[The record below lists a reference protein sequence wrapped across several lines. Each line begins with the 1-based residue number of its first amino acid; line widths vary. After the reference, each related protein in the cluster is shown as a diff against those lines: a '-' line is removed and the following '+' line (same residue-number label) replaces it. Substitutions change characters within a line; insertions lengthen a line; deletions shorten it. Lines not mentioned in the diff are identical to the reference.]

1 MNESKVQAH
10 GGNIDALSKELDCGR
25 EEILDFSANLN
36 PLGFPEWLRP
46 LVNSQISNLA
56 YYPDIRYEAVKKS
69 LETRWGIPASEL
81 VLGNGASELLYFLPR
96 IIRYDLAILPVP
108 SYGDYERV
116 LQKNSIPYEYFELRK
131 EINFDLEY
139 DRLERILKRDS
150 DKKKLIILGHPNNP
164 TGRVLN
170 HIEIE
175 NLAKRYKNTFWIMDE
190 SFLDFCPNPAS
201 LRKNRPD
208 NMAIVWS
215 LTKILSIPGLRAGV
229 CIADSDICEKLSDLL
244 PPWSVNRLAAAV
256 IEKATEDPEFFE
268 LSRKSIQL
276 WKKPFFEQL
285 NSIPQLTAFPSETN
299 FILVELSSTEIT
311 VSGLKKE
318 LLEKYKLSIR
328 DCENIPGLGTGFF
341 RIAVRNAEDNRSL
354 ISALREIFKIPSG
367 SITLSRKKP
376 ALMMQGTASN
386 VGKSLLTA
394 AFCRI
399 FRQDGIRVAPFKS
412 QNMALNSFVT
422 ADGFEIGRAQAL
434 QAQAAGIPA
443 DVRMNPILLKPS
455 SEKDSQVILN
465 GKPIEAMDFRD
476 YTKFKPKA
484 FEQVMKSYDS
494 LSEEYEVIVLE
505 GAGSV
510 SEVNLKANDIVNMRM
525 AQYAEAKVLLV
536 GNIDHG
542 GIFGALVGS
551 LETMA
556 EWERKL
562 VSGFLINRFRGIPE
576 LLNPGIQY
584 LKTYT
589 NKSVL
594 GVIPHFEGLGL
605 PEEDSLEFKSGKLS
619 DESPLRNRID
629 IAMIDTPRISNHTD
643 VDALRLEEDVRLR
656 IVRSAAELGNPDV
669 LILPGSKNVAS
680 DMHYLR
686 TSGFSEKILKM
697 ARDDAAEIV
706 GICGGY
712 QILGAKIYDPH
723 KIESATGTTLC
734 LSLLPIETTLE
745 KEKILKQVAARHLP
759 SDKVV
764 YGYEIHHGHTELKD
778 SIPTVVVSKDG
789 VPLGHSNQNGRIW
802 GTYIHGIFD
811 ADEFRRSFLD
821 KIRVRKGM
829 NALGGVT
836 AKYELESSLE
846 RLAIGVR
853 NSVNMNEIYGLIGLK

>member
-1 MNESKVQAH
+1 MQAH
-10 GGNIDALSKELDCGR
+10 GGNIDALSKELNCSR

-36 PLGFPEWLRP
+36 PLGFPDWLRP

-56 YYPDIRYEAVKKS
+56 YYPDIRYEAVKTA

-81 VLGNGASELLYFLPR
+81 VFGNGASELLYFLPR
-96 IIRYDLAILPVP
+96 IIQFDLAILPVP

-116 LQKNSIPYEYFELRK
+116 LQKNSIRCQYFELRK
-131 EINFDLEY
+131 EVNFDLEY
-139 DRLERILKRDS
+139 DRLETILKQNS

-164 TGRVLN
+164 TGRILN
-170 HIEIE
+170 RIEIE
-175 NLAKRYKNTFWIMDE
+175 NLAKSYKNTFWIIDE
-190 SFLDFCPNPAS
+190 SFLDFCSNAIS
-201 LRKNRPD
+201 FRKDRPD
-208 NMAIVWS
+208 NMAIVRS
-215 LTKILSIPGLRAGV
+215 LTKILSIPGLRAGI
-229 CIADSDICEKLSDLL
+229 CIADPDICERLSDLL
-244 PPWSVNRLAAAV
+244 PPWSLNRLAAAV
-256 IEKATEDPEFFE
+256 IEKAADDPKFFE
-268 LSRKSIQL
+268 LSRKSL
-276 WKKPFFEQL
+276 ERWKKPFFEQL

-299 FILVELSSTEIT
+299 FILVKLSATEIS
-311 VSGLKKE
+311 VSDLKKE
-318 LLEKYKLSIR
+318 LLEKHKISIR
-328 DCENIPGLGTGFF
+328 DCEKTPGLGSGFF
-341 RIAVRNAEDNRSL
+341 RIAVRNAEDNRTL
-354 ISALREIFKIPSG
+354 ISALRGIFNIPS
-367 SITLSRKKP
+367 SSNVHSRKKP
-376 ALMMQGTASN
+376 ALMIQGTASN

-399 FRQDGIRVAPFKS
+399 FRQDGIGVAPFKS

-422 ADGFEIGRAQAL
+422 VDGFEIGRAQAL
-434 QAQAAGIPA
+434 QAQAAGVPA

-576 LLNPGIQY
+576 LLDPGIQY

-589 NKSVL
+589 NKSVF
-594 GVIPHFEGLGL
+594 GIIPHFEGLGL

-619 DESPLRNRID
+619 DESPLKNRID

-656 IVRSAAELGNPDV
+656 IVKSAGELGSPDV

-697 ARDDAAEIV
+697 AQDDATEIV

-712 QILGAKIYDPH
+712 QILGAKIHDPY
-723 KIESATGTTLC
+723 KIESTSGTTIGLN
-734 LSLLPIETTLE
+734 LLPIETTLE
-745 KEKILKQVAARHLP
+745 KEKVLKQVGAKHLP

-764 YGYEIHHGHTELKD
+764 YGYEIHHGNTELKD
-778 SIPTVVVSKDG
+778 SIPIVVVSREG
-789 VPLGHSNQNGRIW
+789 IHLGHSNRNGRIW

-836 AKYELESSLE
+836 IKYELESSLE
-846 RLAIGVR
+846 RLATGVR
-853 NSVNMNEIYGLIGLK
+853 NSVNMNEIYRLIGLR